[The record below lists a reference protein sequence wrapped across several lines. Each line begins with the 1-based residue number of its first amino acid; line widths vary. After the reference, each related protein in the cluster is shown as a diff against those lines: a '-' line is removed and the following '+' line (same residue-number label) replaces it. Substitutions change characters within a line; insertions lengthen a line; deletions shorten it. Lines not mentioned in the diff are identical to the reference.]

1 MIACSRRSGVK
12 TRRNV
17 MKSLMNK
24 EGREIEVK
32 TSGRLNLSVDEY
44 RKRISDDNYLDHA
57 IKKIASD
64 LSHYL
69 TK

>member
-1 MIACSRRSGVK
+1 
-12 TRRNV
+12 

-24 EGREIEVK
+24 EGREIDGK
-32 TSGRLNLSVDEY
+32 PSSGRLGLPLDEY
-44 RKRISDDNYLDHA
+44 RKRIADEDYLDHA
-57 IKKIASD
+57 IRKIASD